1 MFLDCED
8 LSMIYIFKNVIS
20 PIWKQ
25 KQNLCLGV
33 LICLC
38 LFGLMHTDSFA
49 QDRGQM
55 EVVERDEETGRATKV
70 NFNFTSQDIKNVL
83 EWLSRETDL
92 TIIATEDD
100 IRNKRFSLINLFDV
114 TIEEVIEEV
123 KTVLAQYNLTL
134 VRRNSTLIVTTF
146 DKAIIMTGPVKRIT
160 PDPDQVELT
169 DEIQTY
175 IIQLQNA
182 SAEEQVNALKPL
194 LNNKANIFADKVTNA
209 LVITD
214 VSSSVHRI
222 VSILQFADAGER
234 FPLKIAVIPLTSA
247 DAQAVAQTL
256 NRVFEDNRE
265 DTKPMR
271 GDIGIDPEQIKEA
284 IEQGTGVELIEGM
297 IRVYA
302 DTNSNTLILKAS
314 EDNLVIVKEI
324 ITHLDNA
331 PTLQTDIRT
340 YRLKYAS
347 AEEVV
352 TTLEEII
359 TGNNIQGGRRSFDRE
374 DILEMLTYR
383 RNEVRTGDLFQGII
397 GLVNLSRND
406 RLNVVVVSS
415 DPRNFTIIE
424 KLINE
429 LDQKK
434 TSEEIKMYFLKH
446 ANAEDMSTNLQEL
459 FEGDTGGDEY
469 DRYRPWWDRDRGDD
483 SSGGGFGVQGEVHI
497 VFDVRLNAL
506 IITTATQNFPMIDEL
521 VGKLDVSMPE
531 QEWGT
536 RIFNLKYAD
545 ANNVAE
551 LLNSHYGGNQ
561 STSGNR
567 YDDWWWI
574 RSRQSTTATSAQT
587 QGSLAGNVT
596 AQPYSNLNAVI
607 VSTGTKRNFDL
618 IEEFIGQIDVPTPP
632 NQVEITKTI
641 RLEYATA
648 DAIAQILSQVWQGRE
663 QEDEGGFGFSRF
675 IQDTFNDEPTDINSL
690 FGKVT
695 VFAETDTNSL
705 IVTTRRRYMEQV
717 EALIK
722 KLDFVRGQVWI
733 DIKILEVT
741 LDEKTK
747 LGIEATVNERNL
759 GGIELN
765 SRNPLIG
772 DAESKLGLG
781 QEISGFNYSLAT
793 KEYMALLHTLMR
805 ENKVKTLSTPSL
817 LTRDSRPATW
827 SSGRRIPYLQSVDT
841 NSILGDTAT
850 QPLFN
855 YDFIDPPVGI
865 NISLTPYIARSK
877 AGEDGKRT
885 IGLDITNISA
895 SNFIEFTEFNA
906 PITDDNTLSVYID
919 VEDGQQLVVGGI
931 IRKKQ
936 KEVEN
941 KVPILGDIP
950 LLGRLFKSTETEVQ
964 DTEIV
969 FIITPHIVDIQN
981 PLDIE
986 KLKQKSDN
994 WQKNGRNGFEKIEEP
1009 LKE

>member
-1 MFLDCED
+1 MFNSL
-8 LSMIYIFKNVIS
+8 KNVIC

-25 KQNLCLGV
+25 QQNLCFGA
-33 LICLC
+33 LITLC
-38 LFGLMHTDSFA
+38 LFGLIHTNSFA

-100 IRNKRFSLINLFDV
+100 IRDKKFSLINLFDV
-114 TIEEVIEEV
+114 TIDEVIEEV

-134 VRRNSTLIVTTF
+134 VRKNSTLVVTTF
-146 DKAIIMTGPVKRIT
+146 DKAILMTGPVKRIT

-175 IIQLQNA
+175 IIQLQNTTA
-182 SAEEQVNALKPL
+182 SDQVNALKPL
-194 LNNKANIFADKVTNA
+194 LNNKANIFADKVTNV

-214 VSSSVHRI
+214 VSSNIHRI

-234 FPLKIAVIPLTSA
+234 FPLKIAVIPLVSA

-265 DTKPMR
+265 DTKPIR
-271 GDIGIDPEQIKEA
+271 GDTGIDPVQIKEA
-284 IEQGTGVELIEGM
+284 VEQGLGVELIEGM

-302 DTNSNTLILKAS
+302 DANSNTLILKAS

-324 ITHLDNA
+324 INHLDNA
-331 PTLQTDIRT
+331 PSLQTEIRT

-359 TGNNIQGGRRSFDRE
+359 TGDNIQGGRRTIDRE
-374 DILEMLTYR
+374 DILEMLTFR
-383 RNEVRTGDLFQGII
+383 RDSVNTGDLFQGII
-397 GLVNLSRND
+397 GLVNLSRDD
-406 RLNVVVVSS
+406 RLNIVVVSS

-429 LDQKK
+429 LDEKK
-434 TSEEIKMYFLKH
+434 TSEEIKMYYLKH
-446 ANAEDMSTNLQEL
+446 SNAEDMTTNLQEL
-459 FEGDTGGDEY
+459 FEGDTGGDD
-469 DRYRPWWDRDRGDD
+469 DRYRPWWDRGRDD
-483 SSGGGFGVQGEVHI
+483 SSDGGFGVQGDVHI

-506 IITTATQNFPMIDEL
+506 LITTAAQNFPMIDEL
-521 VGKLDVSMPE
+521 IGKLDVSMPE

-561 STSGNR
+561 SSGGNR
-567 YDDWWWI
+567 FDDWWWI
-574 RSRQSTTATSAQT
+574 RSRQSTTTSAQT

-607 VSTGTKRNFDL
+607 VSTGTKRNFEL

-648 DAIAQILSQVWQGRE
+648 DAIAQILSQVWQD
-663 QEDEGGFGFSRF
+663 QQDEDGFSFSRF
-675 IQDTFNDEPTDINSL
+675 VRDNFNDEPTDINSL

-695 VFAETDTNSL
+695 VFPETDTNSL
-705 IVTTRRRYMEQV
+705 IVTTRKRYMPQV

-741 LDEKTK
+741 LDERTK

-759 GGIELN
+759 GGIQLN

-772 DAESKLGLG
+772 DAESQLGLG

-865 NISLTPYIARSK
+865 NIDLTPYIARSK

-941 KVPILGDIP
+941 KVPVLGDIP

-981 PLDIE
+981 PQDIE

-994 WQKNGRNGFEKIEEP
+994 WQQSGRDAFEKVE
-1009 LKE
+1009 